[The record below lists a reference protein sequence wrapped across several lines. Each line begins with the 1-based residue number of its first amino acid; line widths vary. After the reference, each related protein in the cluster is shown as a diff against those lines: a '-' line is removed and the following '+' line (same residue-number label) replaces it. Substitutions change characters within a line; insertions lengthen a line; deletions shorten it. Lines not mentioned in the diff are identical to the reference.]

1 MKSFITFSIP
11 AIAMAT
17 AVPASAGTI
26 AGCIASNE
34 DRNGILS
41 FDDYAVAK
49 SEAGDVDGSLLREA
63 AENELR
69 ERNRD
74 PGRIICQTY
83 SGAGHYVVVAGG
95 VEYNGRVRTLIG
107 FGFGDTRAEALARSD
122 DRLNDIVEYNAFH
135 HSGGEMT
142 VVEEG
147 RVGS

>member
-1 MKSFITFSIP
+1 MKSVVKFSVP
-11 AIAMAT
+11 AIMMLA

-34 DRNGILS
+34 DRDGILS

-49 SEAGDVDGSLLREA
+49 SEAGDVEGSALREA

-69 ERNRD
+69 ARNSD
-74 PGRIICQTY
+74 PGRIVCQTY

-95 VEYNGRVRTLIG
+95 VEYNGRVRNLIG
-107 FGFGDTRAEALARSD
+107 FGFGDTREEALARSD
-122 DRLNDIVEYNAFH
+122 DRLNNVVEYDAFH
-135 HSGGEMT
+135 RSGGEMT

-147 RVGS
+147 AVGS